1 MWRNSDRRQ
10 MVSKETLN
18 HIYYLELLAAFLAIQ
33 CFAKQKCNI
42 TILLK
47 MDNVT
52 AVTYINK
59 LGGPIHSVFVS

>member
-18 HIYYLELLAAFLAIQ
+18 HIYYLELPVAFLAIQ
-33 CFAKQKCNI
+33 CFTKQKYNI